1 MKEKSE
7 FVFDPQEI
15 RENEGLEVTLT
26 PGPEVFA
33 DAFNKPGVIKDLRL
47 ELAFSVTEEGEIL
60 LDGKATAELNLECSR
75 CSSPVTRSYSYTF
88 DEEYPDSVECIDT
101 RELIRETVSLLE
113 PMKVLCSEGCK
124 GFCPICGNDRNKT
137 PCSCSNAKAP
147 KFEALKDF
155 KIKKD
160 GSGS

>member
-1 MKEKSE
+1 MEEKGE
-7 FVFDPQEI
+7 FVFSAQEI
-15 RENEGLEVTLT
+15 REAEGLEVTLT
-26 PGPEVFA
+26 PEPAVFA
-33 DAFNKPGVIKDLRL
+33 DAFTRPGVIKSLQV

-75 CSSPVTRSYSYTF
+75 CSSPVTRAYSDTF
-88 DEEYPDSVECIDT
+88 DEQYPDSVECIDT

-124 GFCPICGNDRNKT
+124 GFCDICGNDRNKK
-137 PCSCSNAKAP
+137 PCSCSSAKAP
-147 KFEALKDF
+147 HFGALKDF